1 MNAEMDIGTD
11 KKALQI
17 NLDAKEYGTFV
28 EIGAGQEVAR
38 RFFRVGGA
46 AGTVAKTM
54 SAYDM
59 TFSDAIYGPTDRYV
73 SRVRLQTMLDRE
85 YDLLLERL
93 NEKLGGERTFFVFA
107 DTVAARSFKQH
118 NESHG
123 WLGVRFQ
130 AEKRSD
136 PSQIIIHVRMLDE
149 TNVDQQEALGV
160 IGLNLLYGAF
170 YYREPEKLIS
180 SLQENLAPGRIEV
193 DMIKFSG
200 PAFCNVDNRL
210 MSLQLVSQGLTNAV
224 MFTADGETVQPTEV
238 FHKKAILV
246 ERGSFRPVTYATND
260 MLDGARRVFLTQS
273 GCSEQDLVVLMEMT
287 LENLL
292 AEGQLNHADFLARVD
307 ILGALGRTVLI
318 SKFGEYYR
326 LAGYLSRYTNRMIGL
341 VMGVPSLMEIFDEK
355 YYLNLEGGILEAL
368 GRMFKGGLKLYVYP
382 MIDERTGKI
391 VTAKQVEV
399 APNLRSL
406 FQYLIDNQFIEEI
419 AHYHAEYLRI
429 YPADALA
436 KLQRGDSGWERMV
449 PPEVVQIIKEREFFG
464 YRRPMAA

>member
-17 NLDAKEYGTFV
+17 NLDGKEYGTFV

-200 PAFCNVDNRL
+200 PAFCNIDNRL